1 MKLIPYLI
9 FLALTN
15 SARGALF
22 KSPPTHIKG
31 FASLEAL
38 SVDDLQTEARVVSF
52 SMFADV
58 KQTVLPN
65 LEASIIAGGV
75 LETGSNESLFVDEFK
90 PRQDLVLKEASVSY
104 SPFEALSIEVGALNQ
119 SRYNSPLLLTD
130 TAFVSAK
137 ESLNFKISDYSFG
150 FFLSQAVPSNHFL
163 TNRLGSVDEGAPSL
177 LIEGISMH
185 LAGDLMFFKTQ
196 VMRYKFNNLSSNV
209 AYNSQ
214 FLGNSTRGSTAS
226 TTAFL
231 YDYQGYNLVF
241 EIGFNIGENSAL
253 NFKGQYL
260 YNDKAPDSRNTGT
273 LGGLTLEIGQFSL
286 SGEYFKN
293 ESDSSPAFYNSS
305 TYGHN
310 DRDGAGIGLAWTI
323 PKEATTIYFKAY
335 KLKTNQQILQSDSSR
350 FFAGLTRSFS
360 FD

>member
-1 MKLIPYLI
+1 MPYLL

-15 SARGALF
+15 SANGALF
-22 KSPPTHIKG
+22 SSPPTHIKG
-31 FASLEAL
+31 HASLEAL
-38 SVDDLQTEARVVSF
+38 SVDDLQTESRVVSF
-52 SMFADV
+52 SMFADI

-65 LEASIIAGGV
+65 LEASVIAGGV

-90 PRQDLVLKEASVSY
+90 PRQDLVLKEASIAY
-104 SPFEALSIEVGALNQ
+104 SPFEALSIEAGALNQ
-119 SRYNSPLLLTD
+119 SRYSSPLLLTD
-130 TAFVSAK
+130 TAFVSAR
-137 ESLNFKISDYSFG
+137 ESLSFKLADYSFG

-196 VMRYKFNNLSSNV
+196 IMRYKFNNLSSNV

-214 FLGNSTRGSTAS
+214 FLGNSTRGTTPS

-231 YDYQGYNLVF
+231 YDFEGYNAVI
-241 EIGFNIGENSAL
+241 EIGFNIGDTTSL

-260 YNDKAPDSRNTGT
+260 YNDKAPDGRNTGY
-273 LGGLTLEIGQFSL
+273 LGSATLEVGQFSL
-286 SGEYFKN
+286 TGELFKN

-305 TYGHN
+305 AYGHN
-310 DRDGAGIGLAWTI
+310 DRDGLGLGVSWII
-323 PKEATTIYFKAY
+323 PKEATTLYFKAY

-350 FFAGLTRSFS
+350 FFAGLSRTFG

>member
-1 MKLIPYLI
+1 MG
-9 FLALTN
+9 
-15 SARGALF
+15 SAHGALF
-22 KSPPTHIKG
+22 SSPPTHIKG
-31 FASLEAL
+31 QASLEAI

-52 SMFADV
+52 SMFADI

-65 LEASIIAGGV
+65 LEASVIAGGV

-90 PRQDLVLKEASVSY
+90 PRQDLVLKEASLSY
-104 SPFEALSIEVGALNQ
+104 APIEAIKIEAGALNQ
-119 SRYNSPLLLTD
+119 NRYESPLLLTD

-137 ESLNFKISDYSFG
+137 ESLQFKISDYSFG
-150 FFLSQAVPSNHFL
+150 LFLSQSVPSNHFL

-196 VMRYKFNNLSSNV
+196 IMRFKFNNLSSNV

-214 FLGNSTRGSTAS
+214 FLGNSTRGSSTS

-231 YDYQGYNLVF
+231 YDFEGYNAVMEL
-241 EIGFNIGENSAL
+241 GFNIGETSSL
-253 NFKGQYL
+253 TLKGQYL
-260 YNDKAPDSRNTGT
+260 YNDKAPDGRNTGY
-273 LGGLTLEIGQFSL
+273 LASLKLEVGQMSLTGI
-286 SGEYFKN
+286 YFKN

-310 DRDGAGIGLAWTI
+310 DRDGQGLEVAWMI
-323 PKEATTIYFKAY
+323 PTEATSLYFKAF
-335 KLKTNQQILQSDSSR
+335 KLNTNQQILQSDSSR
-350 FFAGLTRSFS
+350 FYAGLTRSFS